1 MPSPMRSLS
10 DIAESAYAVHSKE
23 MMRASLP
30 GAAQRSWEE
39 IEPGE
44 RHCWEQV
51 ARQVLAE
58 AATAGMDL
66 SGLAPDIHAESI
78 QHEVPHG

>member
-1 MPSPMRSLS
+1 MRSLS
-10 DIAESAYAVHSKE
+10 DIAASAYAAHSKE
-23 MMRASLP
+23 MQRSGLP
-30 GAAQRSWEE
+30 SAAQRPWEE
-39 IEPGE
+39 IEPSE
-44 RHCWEQV
+44 RQCWEQV

-66 SGLAPDIHAESI
+66 GGLAPDIHPESI

>member
-10 DIAESAYAVHSKE
+10 DIAASAYAAHSKE
-23 MMRASLP
+23 MHRAGVP
-30 GAAQRSWEE
+30 GSVPRPWEE
-39 IEPGE
+39 IEPSE
-44 RHCWEQV
+44 RHCWEQA

-66 SGLAPDIHAESI
+66 GGLAPEIHSESI
-78 QHEVPHG
+78 QHEVPYG